1 MKINRKHSFFIWY
14 SVLYLDCGFIIAQL
28 NRNINLF
35 FPFKS
40 DYCIIA
46 QRKQMKIMYNAQLTY
61 DRIDEMAKL
70 RGISIGKINEICSLS
85 KNAIS
90 NAAKSE
96 YGMKAKNIVL
106 ISEIL
111 DVSTDYLLGRT
122 DNPTSSGNNIIQ
134 SSNVI
139 NGNNGNHS
147 PLTVTE
153 PEKENNC
160 KEIEALLEKMPRSK
174 QLRAIADIIDLLE
187 EKYQEE

>member
-1 MKINRKHSFFIWY
+1 
-14 SVLYLDCGFIIAQL
+14 
-28 NRNINLF
+28 
-35 FPFKS
+35 
-40 DYCIIA
+40 
-46 QRKQMKIMYNAQLTY
+46 MYNAQLTY

-122 DNPTSSGNNIIQ
+122 DNPTVLSESYIG
-134 SSNVI
+134 
-139 NGNNGNHS
+139 GDNNGIQAIKNRGS
-147 PLTVTE
+147 VTIRQAA
-153 PEKENNC
+153 EKENNC

>member
-1 MKINRKHSFFIWY
+1 MLTFADKIKIVCNVQSER
-14 SVLYLDCGFIIAQL
+14 
-28 NRNINLF
+28 
-35 FPFKS
+35 
-40 DYCIIA
+40 CIF
-46 QRKQMKIMYNAQLTY
+46 MYNAQLTY
-61 DRIDEMAKL
+61 DRIDEMSKL

-122 DNPTSSGNNIIQ
+122 DNPNVSGNNIIQ

-153 PEKENNC
+153 TEKENNC

-187 EKYQEE
+187 EKYMSKDDKK